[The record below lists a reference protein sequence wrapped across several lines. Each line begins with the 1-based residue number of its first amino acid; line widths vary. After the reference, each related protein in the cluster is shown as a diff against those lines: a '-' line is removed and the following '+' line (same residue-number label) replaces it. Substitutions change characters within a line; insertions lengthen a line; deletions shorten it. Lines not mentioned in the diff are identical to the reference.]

1 MPKAKSTKNS
11 SGESDLSY
19 NEAHTAMQ
27 LTLAALQA
35 NDLDVEEMAGLYRRA
50 RGYLDR
56 CEVLLTKVEEEVM
69 VWNEGSET
77 PVPLSDSPLAAPNP
91 ASQRLATPCSSGS
104 TWPWRSPERCC
115 PGLPTSNSFANTDPT
130 LIWACLCNW
139 QMPIQPPVPSRVI
152 WLSVPQL
159 W

>member
-11 SGESDLSY
+11 SGEIDLSY
-19 NEAHTAMQ
+19 NEAHTALQ

-77 PVPLSDSPLAAPNP
+77 PVPLSDSP
-91 ASQRLATPCSSGS
+91 
-104 TWPWRSPERCC
+104 
-115 PGLPTSNSFANTDPT
+115 
-130 LIWACLCNW
+130 
-139 QMPIQPPVPSRVI
+139 
-152 WLSVPQL
+152 
-159 W
+159 